1 MCSELQAAGRGP
13 AAFGG
18 THRAIRGLPPAPSD
32 PPTPRVSTPRLSCVR
47 RRHILAPTVHSR
59 LTARSWTPPTP
70 NDASRAN
77 IGNTSLG
84 RVISRSA
91 QNGDGNG
98 AGKFLRVIGVESN
111 TESFVTW
118 GSHDLPSNFDHPQ
131 GHAPGPTILGSS
143 RCWRLFC
150 HVRFPVPGQ
159 GLPPTPP
166 SSRCR
171 RHASLSA
178 SALNR
183 ERWAVGGIPISSSSA
198 GLFAWAPM
206 ARENQ
211 SRDSPTPVRGEDGK

>member
-1 MCSELQAAGRGP
+1 MCSATAHPGADRSFPPDRTELDAAD
-13 AAFGG
+13 AE
-18 THRAIRGLPPAPSD
+18 
-32 PPTPRVSTPRLSCVR
+32 R
-47 RRHILAPTVHSR
+47 RE
-59 LTARSWTPPTP
+59 
-70 NDASRAN
+70 ASQYRY
-77 IGNTSLG
+77 TSLG
-84 RVISRSA
+84 RAISRSA

-98 AGKFLRVIGVESN
+98 AGKFLRVIGVDSN
-111 TESFVTW
+111 TESVVTW

-150 HVRFPVPGQ
+150 HLRFPVPGQ

-183 ERWAVGGIPISSSSA
+183 ERWAVGGTPISSSSA

-211 SRDSPTPVRGEDGK
+211 SRDSPAPVRGEDGK